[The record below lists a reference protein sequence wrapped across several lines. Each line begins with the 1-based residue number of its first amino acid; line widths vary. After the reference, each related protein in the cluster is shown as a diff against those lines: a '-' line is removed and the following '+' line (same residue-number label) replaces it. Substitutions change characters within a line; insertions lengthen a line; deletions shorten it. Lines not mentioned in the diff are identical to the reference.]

1 MSWARATTLRVHHRR
16 EWGTGVLVAGDEAGI
31 VLDINATLYDTVEF
45 RILTVPEFTPR

>member
-16 EWGTGVLVAGDEAGI
+16 EEATGVLVAEGGVEVVVGI
-31 VLDINATLYDTVEF
+31 TATLYDTVEF